1 MADKLTRPFQS
12 FKSGVTAIPTQ
23 FLSDVLP
30 WIDDMDELKVTLF
43 GFYLLNQFAGD
54 MRYIIIDDF
63 LELSGVIEAFG
74 AENAR
79 ARVRAGLEKAAER
92 RTFLTVDYGGRTLYF
107 LNSPKGRAA
116 VRRLTSGEWTPDA
129 FLHLSRTVDLDR
141 PNIYTL
147 YEENIG
153 PLTPL
158 IADRLRAAEEKYKP
172 NWIADAIEKA
182 VVSNVRS
189 WRYVEAILMS
199 WKENGR
205 DGTERDDR

>member
-23 FLSDVLP
+23 FFSDVLP

-79 ARVRAGLEKAAER
+79 ARVRAGLR
-92 RTFLTVDYGGRTLYF
+92 G
-107 LNSPKGRAA
+107 
-116 VRRLTSGEWTPDA
+116 
-129 FLHLSRTVDLDR
+129 
-141 PNIYTL
+141 
-147 YEENIG
+147 
-153 PLTPL
+153 
-158 IADRLRAAEEKYKP
+158 
-172 NWIADAIEKA
+172 
-182 VVSNVRS
+182 
-189 WRYVEAILMS
+189 
-199 WKENGR
+199 
-205 DGTERDDR
+205 